1 MASIFDSIGSG
12 LQGLFGADGTDRF
25 AIAQAMVNGDY
36 GAAANI
42 RAKQAREAQD
52 ILGFMDGLV
61 IKAQDALNSQI
72 ASEELG
78 QPMKMDGAKLSIAKD
93 EAH

>member
-1 MASIFDSIGSG
+1 MSDETESTDSPEVA
-12 LQGLFGADGTDRF
+12 LKRRELFFLTTAFTILGE
-25 AIAQAMVNGDY
+25 
-36 GAAANI
+36 ANI